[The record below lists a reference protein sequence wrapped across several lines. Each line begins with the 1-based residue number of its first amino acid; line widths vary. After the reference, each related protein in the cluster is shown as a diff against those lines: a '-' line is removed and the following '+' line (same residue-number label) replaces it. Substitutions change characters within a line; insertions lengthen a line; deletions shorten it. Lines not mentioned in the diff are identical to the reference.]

1 MRRLFAL
8 LLTWP
13 TVAAVAQPLPV
24 NVDLDPVE
32 ITVGDRVEAR
42 LTLIWQGE
50 QPSAKPRFPAWEGS
64 WGPAEVLAVSEVT
77 EYPGGPGRRIYTQT
91 VVLTAFRTGE
101 IRLPEVTVTVP
112 LPGDRVEVPTRD
124 GLAFFVRSLLPEERG
139 ELAPRPAVRP
149 RELAVGRRFWATTAA
164 LSTLCLALVVVL
176 ARRLRRAAVAEA
188 AAILPPA
195 PLDEFLRRLRALDPG
210 AGSEPA
216 HTALSLALRNFLG
229 RSLGINALE
238 STTTEIRRRLEGS
251 AVAPATAEQA
261 VGLLRDCDQVK
272 FARLEVAGA
281 ETGRRLRQARQLAR
295 EIDAGLR
302 PAEPAAEGAG

>member
-1 MRRLFAL
+1 MRHLLAL
-8 LLTWP
+8 GVLWP
-13 TVAAVAQPLPV
+13 ALAAVAQPLPV
-24 NVDLDPVE
+24 NVDLAPAE

-42 LTLIWQGE
+42 LTLVWEGE
-50 QPSAKPRFPAWEGS
+50 EPSAAPRFPAWEGS

-77 EYPGGPGRRIYTQT
+77 EYPGRTGRRIYTQT
-91 VVLTAFRTGE
+91 IILTAFRTGE

-112 LPGDRVEVPTRD
+112 LRGATVEVPTHD
-124 GLAFFVRSLLPEERG
+124 GLFVVRSLLPEESG
-139 ELAPRPAVRP
+139 ELAPRAAARP
-149 RELAVGRRFWATTAA
+149 RELAAGRRFWGIAAA
-164 LSTLCLALVVVL
+164 LSTLCLAAAVVL

-188 AAILPPA
+188 TAILPPA
-195 PLDEFLRRLRALDPG
+195 PLDELLRRLRELDPS

-229 RSLGINALE
+229 RCLGINALE
-238 STTTEIRRRLEGS
+238 STTSEIQRRLEGR
-251 AVAPATAEQA
+251 AVASAAAQQT

-281 ETGRRLRQARQLAR
+281 ETGRRLREARQLAR